1 MCCLLASCKF
11 NQLLQQTTKA
21 FRLLQGNPQF
31 CESCFAPNKNKT
43 ALLTEK
49 KKKLKSQ
56 RNSPEQILKTWFRN
70 ATSEVFQRPNDFQK
84 SR

>member
-1 MCCLLASCKF
+1 MSCLLTGYKF

-21 FRLLQGNPQF
+21 FRLLQGGPQF
-31 CESCFAPNKNKT
+31 RESCFAPNKNKT

-49 KKKLKSQ
+49 KLKSQ
-56 RNSPEQILKTWFRN
+56 RNSPEQILKTLFRN

>member
-1 MCCLLASCKF
+1 MRCLQTGYKF

-21 FRLLQGNPQF
+21 FRLLPGNPQF
-31 CESCFAPNKNKT
+31 HDSCFAPNKNET

-49 KKKLKSQ
+49 NLKSQ
-56 RNSPEQILKTWFRN
+56 RNSPEQILKTLFCN
-70 ATSEVFQRPNDFQK
+70 ATSEVFQSPNDFQK

>member
-1 MCCLLASCKF
+1 MLPVTGYKF
-11 NQLLQQTTKA
+11 NQLLQHTAKV

-31 CESCFAPNKNKT
+31 CESRFAPNENKT
-43 ALLTEK
+43 ALLIE

-56 RNSPEQILKTWFRN
+56 RNFPEQILKTLFHN
-70 ATSEVFQRPNDFQK
+70 ATSEVVRRPNDFQK